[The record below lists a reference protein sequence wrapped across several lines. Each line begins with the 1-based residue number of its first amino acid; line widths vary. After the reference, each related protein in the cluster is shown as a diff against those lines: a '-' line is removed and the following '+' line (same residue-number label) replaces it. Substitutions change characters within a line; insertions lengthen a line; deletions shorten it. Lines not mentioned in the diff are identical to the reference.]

1 MKKYIF
7 LIFSV
12 LSMSSNAQQMMT
24 PEKLWQLGRVTP
36 IGISKDGKSLIYK
49 VGIPNI
55 QENKIVSKYYSVP
68 VGGGNAVAL
77 DKIDGLVADKSI
89 SPNGQEYISV
99 QQVKVEKILM
109 QHPNAISFRL
119 ATVFGMAP
127 RMRIDLLVNDFVY
140 RAVNDRFIVLF
151 ESHFKR
157 NYLHVRDVTNVFLHG
172 IENFDKMDLL

>member
-49 VGIPNI
+49 VGTPNI

-68 VGGGNAVAL
+68 VGGGNTVAL

-99 QQVKVEKILM
+99 QQVKVEKILGSDLYPSLTKTSA
-109 QHPNAISFRL
+109 QVYEGIDYRHWDTWNDGTHNHLFVGAIGSE
-119 ATVFGMAP
+119 TEKV
-127 RMRIDLLVNDFVY
+127 
-140 RAVNDRFIVLF
+140 
-151 ESHFKR
+151 
-157 NYLHVRDVTNVFLHG
+157 
-172 IENFDKMDLL
+172 